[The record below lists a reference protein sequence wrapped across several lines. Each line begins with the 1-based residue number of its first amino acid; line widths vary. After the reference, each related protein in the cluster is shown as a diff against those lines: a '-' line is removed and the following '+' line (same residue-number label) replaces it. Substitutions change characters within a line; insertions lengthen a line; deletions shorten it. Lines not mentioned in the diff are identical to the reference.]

1 VPQSRPCPPAVAE
14 VAKPAEPEPKPAPS
28 SSRPGR
34 GCLRRRSSSPSARR
48 RSQSRVSFRSCSSA
62 GDFGHNF
69 EEACRRKII
78 EWLDGYAVEVAP
90 KGVGI
95 HHDCDLVMKLRHR
108 VPSSR
113 LLPDLFELFKRSE
126 RICHRDTLVFFEM
139 KCRARRVDH
148 AIEQLFKRKELLEAQ
163 RDAPSAHFVAV
174 VALARSDRSAHEALA
189 PPVPPL
195 HLGLSPATPSRAGYT
210 PGVMM
215 NSGTRP
221 KAAGP
226 AGVPIRTG
234 YDPDLD
240 GPSNHESD
248 HMALDHE
255 GAGRFGAKRSTEREE
270 PSPTRQRGEPKAAT
284 LDDIRT
290 LLQSQTRSLTESHQQ
305 DLQDLK
311 TATFKELGTLKKDMR
326 KHGDF
331 IEQLRDNQ
339 DKIEE
344 RLRSLADK
352 AAGSTMA
359 GSDPGRP
366 NLMIF
371 GGWPQDTK
379 REVLLEELTQCL
391 AQLGLQDT
399 FEDYF
404 CTGPRRG
411 FAMALLSTTPHESGP
426 ELKKRMISV
435 AQQVQK
441 ANLSTKSMEQGR
453 CLRAS
458 LGKSKHERMISNH
471 AGKTKRLILTAAPN
485 AHSYLETEYAAGNV
499 WLNGVLIASATRPT
513 PTTNCSQG
521 KLERSWINIQKISE
535 QHDFDQP
542 IRPGKTVLDFSG
554 TGQAFLPTGDPK
566 ERVPLRHLAEAQ
578 TSQARSEYVMSE
590 LGGHGLQMLAPR
602 VEQWNTPT
610 SRPRRANARGH
621 QIDGISYKHMRPAPL
636 RIAVDSFKQIG
647 GDHDRILSSFHIRDG
662 EAPDPP
668 RAHTRPRTV
677 TRQLPSLSEVNQSVL
692 QELAQGF
699 TKPKPGGR
707 YRDPPDVK
715 DLYKTAK
722 RTKRESDWKLAHK
735 ARRSAQEKWRTG
747 QLEQA
752 AAGQWQS
759 FRNLNTAGG
768 SEWAVHY
775 IEMAEQEK
783 QEPKKWTVEHFQKLF
798 QNTVPRSPPR
808 WNKPIDTGHHFS
820 LEDLRAALHRGKLN
834 KSVGEDLVSFEIIK
848 SLCEDPTTEQSFLE
862 WMERIRCGEEM
873 PREWLRTVVT
883 LLPKTDKPR
892 GPKDLRPISVGAA
905 AAKVFGMMLLMRTRS
920 YIRPAGPW
928 QCAHGGRQTADY
940 LFAAIKSFSLETEWH
955 LGLCWCK
962 TKIDIQKAFDTLSRD
977 RTLRLLRD
985 QLPPEMFM
993 EYRCWERLFYEGTAV
1008 LKTPWGDAEI
1018 PQGRG
1023 IRQGSVESPFLF
1035 SIAIEMAISQSIQ
1048 REEWPKT
1055 IPSIP
1060 DLPLAELLYMDD
1072 TLLRGANREDLA
1084 TKYRILKEELAGWGL
1099 AVNPEKT
1106 AFYQSPYST
1115 SMGPIV
1121 LDGQK
1126 IESSQS
1132 LSVFGIPLAVPL
1144 KPTTLMDTAMAKA
1157 SKKFYANKHVFM
1169 VDLRDGCAVGV
1180 REAYISPAYKMAWL
1194 FIGLMT
1200 ILAGHEGPATIAGAE
1215 HYRDDRPSISQVGT
1229 HVMHH
1234 EHHDFT
1240 TADATGEFVVSS
1252 NMTPRTAAETEADNY
1267 DGIYKPRPDHR
1278 DIATEGQNYSKPVMR
1293 AQNRGHRQAPNV
1305 ENGGEMAINSP
1316 GQEYTVDPV
1325 LNDATSLSQYSLA
1338 IGAKWSKA
1346 LMITLPA
1353 MAFEEMMPGEEPPW
1367 YWNLIDQGQ
1376 ELVRQG
1382 ANGYDLGWQIV
1393 HSLLNHNDQAL
1404 LTDMDLH
1411 YNGILRALQQEQ
1423 RRHHHQRGTLLCAE
1437 EAQQRYVNKVV
1448 STVVCHWMQGDVYAR
1463 TRKRCRSNS
1472 PPANSPGV
1480 PDEQESDIQD
1490 LMESSV
1496 NSKLVAG
1503 GHADNPVLPAT
1514 LMDNIVE
1521 TLVDRPPEEHQL
1533 LVEALQTFVGRVQLD
1548 LATTVER
1555 ARKLRRTLQGSGSST
1570 DKPTS
1575 SGPDQPRA
1583 AKDRAT
1589 EEEEEEDTS
1598 IYMQTDIRA
1607 AISTASNEDV
1617 LLSKLHQSLHNMPPA
1632 VASSRAL
1639 RLMSLLQDHDGY
1651 LAVDRACLEALLI
1664 STNQETPPL
1673 PEGEALILE
1682 HSWCGVWWSRLRG
1695 QPSQDMDEA
1704 EIEIGYMDELQ
1715 ARRER
1720 TQREAEEAD
1729 QAAREAAYQR
1739 FIEDA
1744 AESHEEQKKANRAQQ
1759 EEDEIMEAAL
1769 GFSNSRPTK
1778 RLCVGICITD
1788 EVTTKAW
1795 DWQLRNGT
1803 NLQVHIKAEPKSYPG
1818 QWFKSG
1824 RPVPEHQ
1831 VPSILTT
1838 NQTKQEPPQ
1847 PECRKLPYMHYD
1859 LGKPATRE
1867 LFERWRKGRISSQG
1881 VVQASSVDM
1890 LAFFEGVQSIS
1901 NEELADLDRRDTL
1914 SLQVRP
1920 ADPGQPSAST
1930 DVPRADAPAVNVP
1943 EFVDSS
1949 EASMPEHEAQAS
1961 RETQLDKAD
1970 SPDE

>member
-1 VPQSRPCPPAVAE
+1 
-14 VAKPAEPEPKPAPS
+14 
-28 SSRPGR
+28 
-34 GCLRRRSSSPSARR
+34 
-48 RSQSRVSFRSCSSA
+48 
-62 GDFGHNF
+62 
-69 EEACRRKII
+69 
-78 EWLDGYAVEVAP
+78 
-90 KGVGI
+90 
-95 HHDCDLVMKLRHR
+95 M
-108 VPSSR
+108 
-113 LLPDLFELFKRSE
+113 
-126 RICHRDTLVFFEM
+126 
-139 KCRARRVDH
+139 
-148 AIEQLFKRKELLEAQ
+148 
-163 RDAPSAHFVAV
+163 
-174 VALARSDRSAHEALA
+174 
-189 PPVPPL
+189 
-195 HLGLSPATPSRAGYT
+195 LS
-210 PGVMM
+210 
-215 NSGTRP
+215 SGTRP

-240 GPSNHESD
+240 GPSNND
-248 HMALDHE
+248 TDPMALDHE
-255 GAGRFGAKRSTEREE
+255 GAGRLGAKRSTEREE

-290 LLQSQTRSLTESHQQ
+290 LLQEQTRSLTESHQQ
-305 DLQDLK
+305 DLHDLK

-344 RLRSLADK
+344 RLRSLEDK

-391 AQLGLQDT
+391 AQLGLQAT

-426 ELKKRMISV
+426 ELKKRMISI
-435 AQQVQK
+435 AQQVQR

-453 CLRAS
+453 YLRAS

-485 AHSYLETEYAAGNV
+485 AHSHLETEYAAGNV

-513 PTTNCSQG
+513 PTSSCSQG

-535 QHDFDQP
+535 TLRVDMEDLSQHDFDQQ
-542 IRPGKTVLDFSG
+542 IRPGKSVFDFSG

-566 ERVPLRHLAEAQ
+566 ERVPLRHLA
-578 TSQARSEYVMSE
+578 ARSEYVMRS
-590 LGGHGLQMLAPR
+590 
-602 VEQWNTPT
+602 
-610 SRPRRANARGH
+610 NARGH
-621 QIDGISYKHMRPAPL
+621 QIDGMAYKHMRPEPL

-647 GDHDRILSSFHIRDG
+647 GDHDRILSSFHVRDG
-662 EAPDPP
+662 ETPDPP
-668 RAHTRPRTV
+668 RAHTRPRIV
-677 TRQLPSLSEVNQSVL
+677 TRQLPSLHEVNQTVL
-692 QELAQGF
+692 QELAKGY

-715 DLYKTAK
+715 DLYRTAK
-722 RTKRESDWKLAHK
+722 RTKRESDWKIAHK

-759 FRNLNTAGG
+759 FRNLNTSGG
-768 SEWAVHY
+768 SEWTVHF

-783 QEPKKWTVEHFQKLF
+783 QEPKKWTVEHFRKLF

-808 WNKPIDTGHHFS
+808 WNKPVDTGHFFS

-834 KSVGEDLVSFEIIK
+834 KSVGEDLVSFELIK
-848 SLCEDPTTEQSFLE
+848 SLCEDPTTEQSLLE

-873 PREWLRTVVT
+873 PRAWLRTVVT

-920 YIRPAGPW
+920 YIRPTGPW

-962 TKIDIQKAFDTLSRD
+962 VDIQKAFDTLSRD
-977 RTLRLLRD
+977 RTLGLLRD

-993 EYRCWERLFYEGTAV
+993 EYHDMV
-1008 LKTPWGDAEI
+1008 
-1018 PQGRG
+1018 
-1023 IRQGSVESPFLF
+1023 
-1035 SIAIEMAISQSIQ
+1035 
-1048 REEWPKT
+1048 
-1055 IPSIP
+1055 
-1060 DLPLAELLYMDD
+1060 
-1072 TLLRGANREDLA
+1072 
-1084 TKYRILKEELAGWGL
+1084 TKYRIFKEELARWGL

-1106 AFYQSPYST
+1106 VFYQSPYST

-1126 IESSQS
+1126 IDSSQN

-1169 VDLRDGCAVGV
+1169 ARAPLKEKLKTFRAVVGGAALWYSSAV
-1180 REAYISPAYKMAWL
+1180 MPTSQI
-1194 FIGLMT
+1194 
-1200 ILAGHEGPATIAGAE
+1200 GPATTAGAE
-1215 HYRDDRPSISQVGT
+1215 HYRDDRPPISQVGT

-1234 EHHDFT
+1234 EHHDYT
-1240 TADATGEFVVSS
+1240 AADATGEFVASS
-1252 NMTPRTAAETEADNY
+1252 TMTPRAVPGTETDSY
-1267 DGIYKPRPDHR
+1267 DGIYEPRPAYKD
-1278 DIATEGQNYSKPVMR
+1278 AAPQGPNYKQPVTR
-1293 AQNRGHRQAPNV
+1293 AYHQGHHQAPDV
-1305 ENGGEMAINSP
+1305 EDGGAMAKDTP
-1316 GQEYTVDPV
+1316 GQESTADPV
-1325 LNDATSLSQYSLA
+1325 LNDATSFSQYSLA
-1338 IGAKWSKA
+1338 TGAKWSSA
-1346 LMITLPA
+1346 MTITFPV

-1376 ELVRQG
+1376 ELVSQG
-1382 ANGYDLGWQIV
+1382 ANGEELGQQIV
-1393 HSLLNHNDQAL
+1393 QSLLSHNDQAL

-1423 RRHHHQRGTLLCAE
+1423 RRHHLQQGTLLCTE

-1448 STVVCHWMQGDVYAR
+1448 STVVYHWMQGNVYAR
-1463 TRKRCRSNS
+1463 ARKRSRSNS
-1472 PPANSPGV
+1472 PPANTPRE
-1480 PDEQESDIQD
+1480 PDEQETDIQD
-1490 LMESSV
+1490 LMERWKGDKRQASPTRLWKELPETHKTHTRRKLLPPWKKQNNPPLQPHPPRHPPGHPPSDTTRTR
-1496 NSKLVAG
+1496 SKPGRCSPSPIKEPETPQEEPQAAEGDEMTLEDAMAVWKALFEFGELEIG
-1503 GHADNPVLPAT
+1503 GHADNPVLPTT

-1521 TLVDRPPEEHQL
+1521 TLVDRPAEEHQL
-1533 LVEALQTFVGRVQLD
+1533 LVEALQTFVGRIQLD

-1570 DKPTS
+1570 DRPANR
-1575 SGPDQPRA
+1575 GPDQPRA
-1583 AKDRAT
+1583 AGDKGA

-1607 AISTASNEDV
+1607 ALSTASNEDA
-1617 LLSKLHQSLHNMPPA
+1617 LLNKLHRSLQNMPPG

-1695 QPSQDMDEA
+1695 QLSEDMNEA
-1704 EIEIGYMDELQ
+1704 EIEIGYLDELQ
-1715 ARRER
+1715 AKRER
-1720 TQREAEEAD
+1720 AQREAEEAD

-1739 FIEDA
+1739 FIEDT
-1744 AESHEEQKKANRAQQ
+1744 AESHEEQMKANRAQQ
-1759 EEDEIMEAAL
+1759 EDDAVMEAAM
-1769 GFSNSRPTK
+1769 GFSSSRPTK

-1788 EVTTKAW
+1788 GVTTKAW

-1803 NLQVHIKAEPKSYPG
+1803 NLQVHIKAEPKTYPG
-1818 QWFKSG
+1818 QWFKDG

-1831 VPSILTT
+1831 VPPILST
-1838 NQTKQEPPQ
+1838 NKTKQEPPQ
-1847 PECRKLPYMHYD
+1847 PTCRKSPYMHYD

-1867 LFERWRKGRISSQG
+1867 LFERWRRGHVSSQG

-1890 LAFFEGVQSIS
+1890 LAFFEGVQAIS
-1901 NEELADLDRRDTL
+1901 DEELADLDRRDTL
-1914 SLQVRP
+1914 SLQVRQ
-1920 ADPGQPSAST
+1920 ADPGQPSALP
-1930 DVPRADAPAVNVP
+1930 DIPREDAPAADVP
-1943 EFVDSS
+1943 EMVDSS
-1949 EASMPEHEAQAS
+1949 EVSMPEHEAPARS
-1961 RETQLDKAD
+1961 DTQLDKAD